1 MSTALSQAFRESN
14 SVSNGPR
21 FKVYSTLV
29 RRHYR
34 VPVPKIESSCQCSLC
49 TSRLLHKAV
58 APARFTINTAL
69 MRRRFG
75 GLAGRISGGA
85 LQHISYR
92 GYAKKSK
99 SGGKCGE
106 LQTKYPINRGKDI
119 KERTGLREDCFSD
132 EDSCPKKSCT
142 GKCAKV
148 KFPKKKCDR
157 KKKKDE

>member
-1 MSTALSQAFRESN
+1 
-14 SVSNGPR
+14 
-21 FKVYSTLV
+21 
-29 RRHYR
+29 
-34 VPVPKIESSCQCSLC
+34 
-49 TSRLLHKAV
+49 
-58 APARFTINTAL
+58 

-157 KKKKDE
+157 KKKKDGA